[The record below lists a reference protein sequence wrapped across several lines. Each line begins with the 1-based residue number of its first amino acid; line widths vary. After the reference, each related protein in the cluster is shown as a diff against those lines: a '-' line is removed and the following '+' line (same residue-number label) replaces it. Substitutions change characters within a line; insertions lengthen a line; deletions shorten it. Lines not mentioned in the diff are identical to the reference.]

1 MGKSYNKRT
10 GFFSQSDSHHSSHDR
25 GWSRRLKNDSY
36 KSIRKHNK
44 SGVNETNCENMD
56 CKNKN
61 PKCLSANYNI
71 NTSEHKNLNYKN
83 YSQDDIFYPI
93 RPNDELTK

>member
-1 MGKSYNKRT
+1 
-10 GFFSQSDSHHSSHDR
+10 
-25 GWSRRLKNDSY
+25 
-36 KSIRKHNK
+36 
-44 SGVNETNCENMD
+44 MD